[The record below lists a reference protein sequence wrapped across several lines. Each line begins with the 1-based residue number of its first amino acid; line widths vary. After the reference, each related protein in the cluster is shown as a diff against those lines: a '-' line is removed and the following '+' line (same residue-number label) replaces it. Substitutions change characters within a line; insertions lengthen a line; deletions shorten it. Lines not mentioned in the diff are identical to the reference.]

1 MSRLSMTF
9 ERGPGE
15 DGNELST
22 SPECRG
28 RRHRPGP
35 KMDIK
40 EQSWGSTPSRASR
53 QLRSGWIK
61 HWTTMRTKQRP
72 RTGAD
77 VLCPD
82 STVSSAGLGRGYGGL
97 DWTRSAAHRRYISF
111 GRVKLGQ
118 RTSWREQDSLRED
131 SAASSD
137 RLAGAAEERRGVPA
151 TARTGWGGLSGA
163 RTTQR
168 LRKGWDGDT
177 EEPDRI
183 GWCAL
188 G

>member
-1 MSRLSMTF
+1 METNCQLHRNAGVGAIVRDQKWASRSRVGGPRRPGL
-9 ERGPGE
+9 RGNFGRV
-15 DGNELST
+15 GLST
-22 SPECRG
+22 GPPRG
-28 RRHRPGP
+28 QNKDLGLAQTSYARTA
-35 KMDIK
+35 
-40 EQSWGSTPSRASR
+40 QY
-53 QLRSGWIK
+53 LRLGWA
-61 HWTTMRTKQRP
+61 
-72 RTGAD
+72 GATEE
-77 VLCPD
+77 
-82 STVSSAGLGRGYGGL
+82 S

-118 RTSWREQDSLRED
+118 RTSWREQDRLRED